1 MLRVLGEA
9 VAGSVG
15 IAAAMM
21 AYAVRSPTSSLLGP
35 SVYRGCT
42 SRRAL
47 ALTFDDGPSESTSE
61 ILDLLGEYRIAA
73 TFFHCGANVQRHP
86 ALARR
91 VLQEGHVI
99 GNHTQTHP
107 YLCFQ
112 STKAITEEFRQAQH
126 AIEDTLGL
134 SPRLMRPPFG
144 VRWFGFR
151 EAQQAL
157 NLLGVMWT
165 VIGNDW
171 KWSAPAIARRLTRG
185 ATNGGI
191 LCLHDGRELQP
202 CPVRSNTAAALR
214 AAIPALLAQGFQFET
229 VNRILC
235 PTN

>member
-35 SVYRGCT
+35 SVYRGCP

-47 ALTFDDGPSESTSE
+47 ALTFDDGPSESTPE
-61 ILDLLGEYRIAA
+61 ILDLLGEYRITA
-73 TFFHCGANVQRHP
+73 TFFQCGANVQRHP
-86 ALARR
+86 AIARR
-91 VLQEGHVI
+91 VLHDGHAI
-99 GNHTQTHP
+99 GNHTQSHP
-107 YLCFQ
+107 CLCFQ
-112 STKAITEEFRQAQH
+112 STKAITEEFRRAQR

-134 SPRLMRPPFG
+134 SPRLMRAPFG

-151 EAQQAL
+151 EAQRAL

-171 KWSAPAIARRLTRG
+171 KWSSPAIAQRLTRR

-214 AAIPALLAQGFQFET
+214 TAIPALLAQGYQFET